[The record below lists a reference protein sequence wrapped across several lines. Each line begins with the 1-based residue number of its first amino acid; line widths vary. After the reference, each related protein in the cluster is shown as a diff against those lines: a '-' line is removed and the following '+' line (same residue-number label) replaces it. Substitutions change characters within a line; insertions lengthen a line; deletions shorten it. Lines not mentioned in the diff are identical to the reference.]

1 MDKLSYS
8 EVMAILGNNDFPFT
22 AISRDGVFIDT
33 KGLDESWPEYEVI
46 REMETA
52 HPQKD
57 IAKPLFT
64 FPCSVEQLRD
74 FLLDNDA
81 VSQLSG
87 VIYLE
92 KDKTYTASDI
102 LALMLD
108 ANIKETAL
116 IPKNHSFYGFSKL
129 YKESVLDDHQGQKTH
144 YKQQIIRFLER
155 YSIVVTSQN
164 VDEQLK
170 NISFKN
176 IMANI
181 VTWLQGERFA
191 VFYKNTKSTQ
201 RSVAWKKVLYHL
213 WPDINK
219 AYPNPTARQ
228 VMDYLRE
235 YDDFGVIKNSKEI
248 DVLKWIDESGQTK
261 ETILKTLQNE
271 ISKLKN
277 NNPQT

>member
-1 MDKLSYS
+1 MNKLSYS
-8 EVMAILGNNDFPFT
+8 ETIAILGDVDYPFT
-22 AISRDGVFIDT
+22 AVSRDGVFIDT
-33 KGLDESWPEYEVI
+33 KGLDESCPEYEVI

-74 FLLDNDA
+74 FLIDNEA
-81 VSQLSG
+81 VGQLSG

-116 IPKNHSFYGFSKL
+116 IHKNHSFYGFSQL

-144 YKQQIIRFLER
+144 YQQQIIHFLER
-155 YSIVVTSQN
+155 YSMVVTLQN
-164 VDEQLK
+164 IDEELK

-176 IMANI
+176 IMGNV
-181 VTWLQGERFA
+181 VTWLQSERFA
-191 VFYKNTKSTQ
+191 VFFNSQSECQNLNIKKYENLITTTLAQNSYDLTALPVGNGKKSGAKAFVWEQ
-201 RSVAWKKVLYHL
+201 IGNQFEDRDSFDYYWKKL
-213 WPDINK
+213 K
-219 AYPNPTARQ
+219 
-228 VMDYLRE
+228 RE
-235 YDDFGVIKNSKEI
+235 RVIVDAK
-248 DVLKWIDESGQTK
+248 
-261 ETILKTLQNE
+261 
-271 ISKLKN
+271 
-277 NNPQT
+277 